1 MSFDH
6 HLLVRKLFIFIFV
19 VILISETSEGM
30 CVTNVSISLLLS
42 FKIVKVIFASKMLVN
57 CGTRSRRVRTDAKK
71 EKNEED
77 SKYFFPTNVSFFF
90 VHNLL

>member
-1 MSFDH
+1 MAFDH

-30 CVTNVSISLLLS
+30 CVTNVSISLSLS
-42 FKIVKVIFASKMLVN
+42 FKIVKVIFASKTLVN
-57 CGTRSRRVRTDAKK
+57 CGTRSRRVLQMQKRK
-71 EKNEED
+71 KNEED
-77 SKYFFPTNVSFFF
+77 SKYFFPTNLSFFF